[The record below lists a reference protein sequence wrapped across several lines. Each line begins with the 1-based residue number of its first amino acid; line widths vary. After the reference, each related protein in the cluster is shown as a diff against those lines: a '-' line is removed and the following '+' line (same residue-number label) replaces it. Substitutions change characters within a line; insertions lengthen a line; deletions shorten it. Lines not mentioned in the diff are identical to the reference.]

1 MDALTELRHIYLEDF
16 LLTSLF
22 PNFCP
27 QQVGGFI
34 HIILRGLLRLNY
46 DEYIHNA
53 ALHNKTAGNTLNCSY
68 NDMFIQMLI

>member
-22 PNFCP
+22 PDFCP
-27 QQVGGFI
+27 QQFGGFI

-46 DEYIHNA
+46 DEYIQGA
-53 ALHNKTAGNTLNCSY
+53 SGIDARFVTQ
-68 NDMFIQMLI
+68 I